1 MHTSPSLCVYVHVF
15 LSRSA
20 ALSPRKAGNEQAEDC
35 SNDVT
40 QMSWVQIPWLKMRVE
55 IGTLNLPSPPSLP
68 PSLLPGTQS
77 QNICMCVYYL
87 GRGMCM
93 LRVFK
98 LMQIHVNMRDQ
109 T

>member
-55 IGTLNLPSPPSLP
+55 IGTLNLPSLAPSLP
-68 PSLLPGTQS
+68 LAWDTITEHLHV
-77 QNICMCVYYL
+77 CVL
-87 GRGMCM
+87 FGEG
-93 LRVFK
+93 
-98 LMQIHVNMRDQ
+98 HVYVACV
-109 T
+109 